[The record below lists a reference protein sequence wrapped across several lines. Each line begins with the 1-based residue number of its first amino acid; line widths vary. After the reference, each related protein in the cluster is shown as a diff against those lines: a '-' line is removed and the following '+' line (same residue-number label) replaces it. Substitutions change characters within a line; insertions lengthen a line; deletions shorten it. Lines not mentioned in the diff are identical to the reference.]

1 MPDADE
7 IRKRYTNLRT
17 EYLEEEDTYGYP
29 VNGREHLLA
38 VVKIDKTVNEEH
50 LQEKKKLLH
59 SIMEN
64 VSMAMDRIEVTIE
77 RVRDRESMEREKNVR
92 IFCVQSLMISGHHC
106 RVSWGHRKC

>member
-77 RVRDRESMEREKNVR
+77 NVR